1 MNLPTELGINFLL
14 GGTIIATVSYLATFV
29 SPLIAAIVWS
39 YPFSILPT
47 VYFMKRQSKSNNQI
61 AKFLFGTSFALIILL
76 ITTIALAYFLKHDTS
91 DTGFSSIMKAMC
103 IWAVGS
109 LIFYIGVNYL
119 DTSHYLV

>member
-1 MNLPTELGINFLL
+1 MNLPTELSINFLL
-14 GGTIIATVSYLATFV
+14 GGTIIASVSYLATFV

-61 AKFLFGTSFALIILL
+61 SKFLFGTSFALIILL

-103 IWAVGS
+103 VWAVGS
-109 LIFYIGVNYL
+109 LLFYIGVNYL
-119 DTSHYLV
+119 DTSHYLL

>member
-61 AKFLFGTSFALIILL
+61 SKFLFGTSFALIILL

-103 IWAVGS
+103 VWAVGS
-109 LIFYIGVNYL
+109 SLFYIGVNYL
-119 DTSHYLV
+119 DTSYYLV